1 MKNKVLMALVSLI
14 VAFGLWVYVIN
25 VENPEFEDTY
35 PNIPVV
41 LEGEGLLEERG
52 LMITAN
58 ESPTVNLR
66 LKGNRTYLLELNGS
80 NMYVSADVSKI
91 SKAGRVTVGYQEV
104 YPGGIPDNA
113 IEVQTRNPDVIT
125 LVVEEKIT
133 KPVNVVVDYGK
144 TNVPEGFICDKENVV
159 FVDGIATVNV
169 TGPKSVIDQITQAVI
184 YIDLTER
191 RESIIEEA
199 FVYTLCDANG
209 EPVDAGM
216 VKTNVGEVELTLKIQ
231 SYKDLDLKVEVI
243 DGGGATEKT
252 SSILITP
259 EKIRISGN
267 EILLEKIEDV
277 LVIGTI
283 DLSKLLED
291 STLTFPIV
299 LPEGVTNETGLTE
312 ATVDVKF
319 PNLRIKKLDVTQ
331 ITPINVPEG
340 MEVDMITQKLEIKVR
355 GPIAL
360 VETMKASD
368 ITVTVDFA
376 NAAMGTATMR
386 ADVVINSSSFT
397 GVGIVSSYQVSA
409 TLREPLEEGDEQGG
423 TAG

>member
-1 MKNKVLMALVSLI
+1 MKSKVLMALISLVI
-14 VAFGLWVYVIN
+14 AFSLWVYVIN

-58 ESPTVNLR
+58 ESPTVTLR
-66 LKGNRTYLLELNGS
+66 LKGNRTYLLELSGA

-91 SKAGRVTVGYQEV
+91 SKAGTVTVGYQEV
-104 YPGGIPDNA
+104 FPGNIPDNA
-113 IEVQTRNPDVIT
+113 IEVQTRNPDMIT

-133 KPVNVVVDYGK
+133 KPVGIVVDYGK
-144 TNVPEGFICDKENVV
+144 TNVPDGFICDKENVV
-159 FVDGIATVNV
+159 FGDGIANVNV

-184 YIDLTER
+184 NIDLTDR
-191 RESIIEEA
+191 RESIIDEA
-199 FVYTLCDANG
+199 FVYTLCDADG
-209 EPVDAGM
+209 EPVDAEL
-216 VKTNVGEVELTLKIQ
+216 VKTNVGEVEVTLKIQ
-231 SYKDLDLKVEVI
+231 SYKDIDLAVEVI

-252 SSILITP
+252 SSIDITP
-259 EKIRISGN
+259 DKIRISGN
-267 EILLEKIEDV
+267 EILLEKIEDT

-291 STLTFPIV
+291 STLTFPVV

-312 ATVDVKF
+312 ATVNVKF
-319 PNLRIKKLDVTQ
+319 PSLRIKKLDVTQ
-331 ITPINVPEG
+331 ITPVNIPEG
-340 MEVDMITQKLEIKVR
+340 YEVDMITQKLEIKVR

-376 NAAMGTATMR
+376 NAALGTATMR
-386 ADVVINSSSFT
+386 ADVTINSSSFI

-409 TLREPLEEGDEQGG
+409 TLREPLEEG
-423 TAG
+423 AK